1 MRLVIVGAEAAGAS
15 AAAKA
20 RRSAPDAE
28 IVVFEKSDIASF
40 GACGLPYFVGGSF
53 DDADNMISRT
63 PDQFRASG
71 VDMRTRCEALAIDP
85 ARKTVTVR
93 NLADGGVATEPYDK
107 LLIATGA
114 TPIEPPIRN
123 MTLRNVF
130 RLKSLEDGLTL
141 RAAAMDPAIRD
152 AVVIG
157 GGFIGLETVEA
168 LRERGKTVRLFQLED
183 RVMREIF
190 DAEATDV
197 LQAALDRHGVA
208 THLSESV
215 VALEGEGAVRAV
227 VTDKGVY
234 PADLVVLCVGVRP
247 ATAMVR
253 DCGLDM
259 LGNGA
264 IVVDDHGRTSLP
276 DIFAAGDCAAIP
288 HLVTGAPVYT
298 PLATSANKLG
308 RIVGE
313 NLAGGDVAF
322 PGTLATSAIRVF
334 DIEAARTGLNSA
346 EAAKA
351 GRAVKSVLVRDKNTS
366 NYVPGQTEMCVKLIY
381 DAQSRA
387 LLGGQTFGGPGAA
400 LRANVLATAIWAGFT
415 VDRIGMIDFL
425 YAPPFSRPWDALN
438 IAANAAK

>member
-1 MRLVIVGAEAAGAS
+1 MRVVIVGAEAAGAS

-28 IVVFEKSDIASF
+28 IVVFEKSDVTSF

-53 DDADNMISRT
+53 DDPDNMISRR
-63 PDQFRASG
+63 PDEFRRSG
-71 VDMRTRCEALAIDP
+71 IDIRTRHEIIRLDP
-85 ARKTVTVR
+85 AGKTLTAR
-93 NLADGGVATEPYDK
+93 DLDHGGVATERYDK

-123 MTLRNVF
+123 MNLRNVF
-130 RLKSLEDGLTL
+130 RLKTLEDGLAL
-141 RAAAMDPAIRD
+141 RAAATDPAIRD

-157 GGFIGLETVEA
+157 GGFIGLETAEA
-168 LRERGKTVRLFQLED
+168 LRERGKNVRLFQLED
-183 RVMREIF
+183 RVMREVF
-190 DAEATDV
+190 DAEATDA

-215 VALEGEGAVRAV
+215 VALEGEDAVRAV
-227 VTDKGVY
+227 VTDKGVW

-247 ATAMVR
+247 ATAAFR

-259 LGNGA
+259 LRNGA
-264 IVVDDHGRTSLP
+264 IVVDDHGRTNLP
-276 DIFAAGDCAAIP
+276 DVFAAGDCAAIP
-288 HLVTGAPVYT
+288 HLITGAPVYT

-322 PGTLATSAIRVF
+322 PGTLGTAAIRVF
-334 DIEAARTGLNSA
+334 DVEAARTGLTTA

-351 GRAVKSVLVRDKNTS
+351 GRAVRSVFVRDKNTS
-366 NYVPGQTEMCVKLIY
+366 NYVPGQTELCVKLIY
-381 DAQSRA
+381 DAQTRV
-387 LLGGQTFGGPGAA
+387 LVGGQTFGGPGAA
-400 LRANVLATAIWAGFT
+400 LRANVLATAIWAGLP
-415 VDRIGMIDFL
+415 VDRLGMIDFL